1 MSDFHYEYVAAFRGL
16 SGDVFRLGYVV
27 RDREFAQREADE
39 FNDEEPGN
47 TFLAFVARRKITDW
61 EEDDE

>member
-16 SGDVFRLGYVV
+16 SGEVFRLGYVV
-27 RDREFAQREADE
+27 RDREFAQREADA
-39 FNDEEPGN
+39 FNDGEPGN
-47 TFLAFVARRKITDW
+47 TILAFVARRKITDW